1 MGHRWKRL
9 LKPVKNFE
17 KFFDFDL
24 TWLPGTP
31 PKGPQGPPITD
42 FSQTKPK
49 VPCGVSPEALL
60 KPVKN
65 F

>member
-1 MGHRWKRL
+1 MGYRWKRL

-24 TWLPGTP
+24 TWSSGTP
-31 PKGPQGPPITD
+31 PKDTRGLP
-42 FSQTKPK
+42 KPTFIK
-49 VPCGVSPEALL
+49 RSKRCHVGCRLKRLL

>member
-17 KFFDFDL
+17 KKFDFDL
-24 TWLPGTP
+24 TWPQVTP
-31 PKGPQGPPITD
+31 PKGPQGPPKTD
-42 FSQTKPK
+42 FFGTQQE
-49 VPCGVSPEALL
+49 VACGVSLEASDQARQ
-60 KPVKN
+60 K

>member
-24 TWLPGTP
+24 TWSSGTP
-31 PKGPQGPPITD
+31 PKGTRA
-42 FSQTKPK
+42 SQNRLLSNEARGAMW
-49 VPCGVSPEALL
+49 GVA
-60 KPVKN
+60 
-65 F
+65 

>member
-17 KFFDFDL
+17 KNFDFDL
-24 TWLPGTP
+24 TWSPGTL
-31 PKGPQGPPITD
+31 PKGPQGPPKTD
-42 FSQTKPK
+42 FEAMKQK
-49 VPCGVSPEALL
+49 VPCGVLPEASAQDHQE
-60 KPVKN
+60 